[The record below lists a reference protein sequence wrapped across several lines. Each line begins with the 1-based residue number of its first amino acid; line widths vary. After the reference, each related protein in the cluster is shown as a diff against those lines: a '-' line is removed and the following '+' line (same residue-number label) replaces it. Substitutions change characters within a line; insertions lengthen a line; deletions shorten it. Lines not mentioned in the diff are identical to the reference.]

1 MEFKH
6 QSVLLEETIRNLRVK
21 PDGIYVDGTLG
32 GGGHSYAV
40 CQQLSAKGSLIG
52 IDQDEAA
59 IKAAGERLKEFGENV
74 TIIRSNYCNMKKELQ
89 KIGITSECDD
99 HPQQLLQH
107 EKRITKD
114 RDHIGRWDHF
124 RFGGIFLPAGQQG
137 ERLYIQGRCPS

>member
-32 GGGHSYAV
+32 GGGHSYRI

-59 IKAAGERLKEFGENV
+59 IKAAGERLKDFKEN
-74 TIIRSNYCNMKKELQ
+74 
-89 KIGITSECDD
+89 G
-99 HPQQLLQH
+99 
-107 EKRITKD
+107 ITKD
-114 RDHIGRWDHF
+114 RNHISRWDYF
-124 RFGGIFLPAGQQG
+124 RFGGIFLPVGQQG
-137 ERLYIQGRCPS
+137 QRLYVQGGCPS

>member
-6 QSVLLEETIRNLRVK
+6 QSVLLEETVRNLRVK

-74 TIIRSNYCNMKKELQ
+74 TIIRSNYCNMKKE
-89 KIGITSECDD
+89 
-99 HPQQLLQH
+99 
-107 EKRITKD
+107 
-114 RDHIGRWDHF
+114 
-124 RFGGIFLPAGQQG
+124 
-137 ERLYIQGRCPS
+137 

>member
-21 PDGIYVDGTLG
+21 PDGTYVDGTLG

-59 IKAAGERLKEFGENV
+59 IKAAGDRLKEFGEKV
-74 TIIRSNYCNMKKELQ
+74 TIIRSNYCNMKKRVTED
-89 KIGITSECDD
+89 G
-99 HPQQLLQH
+99 
-107 EKRITKD
+107 
-114 RDHIGRWDHF
+114 DHISRWDHF
-124 RFGGIFLPAGQQG
+124 RFGGIFLPVGQQG
-137 ERLYIQGRCPS
+137 KRLYVQGRCPS